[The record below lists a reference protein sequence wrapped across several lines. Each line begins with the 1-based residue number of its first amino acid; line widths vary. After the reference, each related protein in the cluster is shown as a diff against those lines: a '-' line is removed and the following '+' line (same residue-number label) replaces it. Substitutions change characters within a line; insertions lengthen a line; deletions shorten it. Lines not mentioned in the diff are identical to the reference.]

1 MFSFVMAKLFLNIH
15 CCYDLCHVFGYFYLI
30 IFEDQFLT
38 HMNNKSIAEF
48 VKENQNASK
57 VFDKY
62 GIDYCCGG
70 KMNFKEYCVKKNL
83 DPILIINEI
92 DTDLDYKGQISFKD
106 INKWPADLICDYI
119 EKTHHRYLKEFFEI
133 VETKME
139 KLINK
144 HGFKHPE
151 LIEIRNI
158 IKSAQYELLMH
169 LKKEELILFPAIKK
183 IVTADFNN
191 LPKEDFPFGSIA
203 NPINAMENEH
213 NHEGERLELLKKLT
227 NNFTPPDDACQTYQS
242 VYRILKEFYDD
253 MHKHVYIENHILFP
267 KVLSLE
273 KI

>member
-1 MFSFVMAKLFLNIH
+1 
-15 CCYDLCHVFGYFYLI
+15 
-30 IFEDQFLT
+30 
-38 HMNNKSIAEF
+38 MNNKSIAEI
-48 VKENQNASK
+48 VRENQNAGK

-70 KMNFKEYCVKKNL
+70 KLNFMEYCVKKNL

-92 DTDLDYKGQISFKD
+92 STDLDYKGQISFEE
-106 INKWPADLICDYI
+106 INNWHADLICDYI

-133 VETKME
+133 LEAKIE
-139 KLINK
+139 KLVNR
-144 HGFKHPE
+144 HGSNHPE
-151 LIEIRNI
+151 LIEIKNVMI
-158 IKSAQYELLMH
+158 SAQYELLMH
-169 LKKEELILFPAIKK
+169 LKKEELILFPAIIK
-183 IVTADFNN
+183 IITAQLNN